1 MIAWIGV
8 RNLVEQDV
16 DLKKARNIIIIAVI
30 IVSALAINH
39 FGGIGFTIGKVS
51 INLSG
56 LAVASILGI
65 VLNVVLP
72 GNNYTFEKSE

>member
-1 MIAWIGV
+1 MRPAGYFS
-8 RNLVEQDV
+8 
-16 DLKKARNIIIIAVI
+16 IIQL
-30 IVSALAINH
+30 SNSRALAINH

-72 GNNYTFEKSE
+72 GNNYTFEMAQKN

>member
-1 MIAWIGV
+1 MISWIGV

-16 DLKKARNIIIIAVI
+16 DFKKVRNIIIIAVI
-30 IVSALAINH
+30 IVSALVINH
-39 FGGIGFTIGKVS
+39 FGGIEFTMGKVT

-65 VLNVVLP
+65 VLNIVLP
-72 GNNYTFEKSE
+72 GNEYSFDVTE